1 MASMFEFGDMLQEYE
16 TDIQL
21 IIKSADTN
29 NNGGYDEETGE
40 WNGNKTPAD
49 LEPINTRGVMLP
61 YSTNEIYQSG
71 GRLTQQSRQLIINM
85 DIPSK
90 AEVVHANQKYSVE
103 SKTGYEGFADFAQYE
118 LKWVS
123 AFG

>member
-1 MASMFEFGDMLQEYE
+1 MFEFSDMLQEYE
-16 TDIQL
+16 TDIQ
-21 IIKSADTN
+21 IIVSRTDTSN
-29 NNGGYDEETGE
+29 NSGYDEDTGE
-40 WNGNKTPAD
+40 WNGNKTPTD
-49 LEPINTRGVMLP
+49 SEPIDTRGIMLP
-61 YSTNEIYQSG
+61 YSANEIYQSG

-90 AEVVHANQKYSVE
+90 AEVVHNNQKYSVE
-103 SKTGYEGFADFAQYE
+103 SKTGYEGFADFSQYE

>member
-1 MASMFEFGDMLQEYE
+1 MFEFVDMLQEYE
-16 TDIQL
+16 TDIQI
-21 IIKSADTN
+21 IIKPTDTS

-40 WNGNKTPAD
+40 WNGNKPSMD
-49 LEPINTRGVMLP
+49 SKPIEARGVMLP
-61 YSTNEIYQSG
+61 YSANEIYQSG

-90 AEVVHANQKYSVE
+90 AEVVQGNQKYSVE
-103 SKTGYEGFADFAQYE
+103 SKTGYEGFADFSQYE

>member
-1 MASMFEFGDMLQEYE
+1 MAEMFEFQDMLQDYE
-16 TDIQL
+16 TDIQ
-21 IIKSADTN
+21 IIIQATDNSV
-29 NNGGYDEETGE
+29 NGGYDPETGE
-40 WNGNKTPAD
+40 WNGSKTPTKP
-49 LEPINTRGVMLP
+49 EPIETRGVMLP
-61 YSTNEIYQSG
+61 YSANEIYQSG

-90 AEVVHANQKYSVE
+90 AVVVHDNQKYSVE
-103 SKTGYEGFADFAQYE
+103 NKTGYEGFADFSQYE

>member
-1 MASMFEFGDMLQEYE
+1 MAPMFEFSDMLQEYE
-16 TDIQL
+16 TDIQ
-21 IIKSADTN
+21 INVSRTDTSN
-29 NNGGYDEETGE
+29 NSGYDEDTGE
-40 WNGNKTPAD
+40 WNGNKTPTD
-49 LEPINTRGVMLP
+49 SEPIDTRGIMLP
-61 YSTNEIYQSG
+61 YSANEIYQSG

-90 AEVVHANQKYSVE
+90 AEVVHDNQKYSVE
-103 SKTGYEGFADFAQYE
+103 SKTGYEGFADFSQYE

>member
-1 MASMFEFGDMLQEYE
+1 MAPLFEFGDMLQDYE
-16 TDIQL
+16 TDIQ
-21 IIKSADTN
+21 IITTENDKS

-40 WNGNKTPAD
+40 WKGNKTPINPK
-49 LEPINTRGVMLP
+49 PIEARGVMLP
-61 YSTNEIYQSG
+61 YSANEIYQSG

-90 AEVVHANQKYSVE
+90 AEVVHDNQKYSVE
-103 SKTGYEGFADFAQYE
+103 SKTGYEGFADFSQYE